1 MVLDIMSCVYMFQ
14 SNLHINVYSVE
25 DGSEIESHKSS
36 VTTSVTATPVKV
48 ITYFHSSSLLAP
60 PILAPKTLSSLL
72 FVTKHH
78 RSVEFM

>member
-48 ITYFHSSSLLAP
+48 TTFTPH
-60 PILAPKTLSSLL
+60 L
-72 FVTKHH
+72 F
-78 RSVEFM
+78 